1 MRLHHRLDG
10 PAEAPVIAL
19 PSSLGTT
26 TELWDANAG
35 AWMETFRVLRYDQ
48 RGHGGSEVPRG
59 PYSIDD
65 LGRDF
70 IALLDELG
78 LERVFFCGLS
88 LGGATGMWVG
98 AHAPERIENLVLA
111 CTSARFGDPGQWV
124 ARAASARTAGVE
136 SIADRV
142 IARWF
147 TPEFAEER
155 PDVVSQFRSVL
166 VSTPREG
173 YAGCCEALAGW
184 DFRGHLTRVR
194 RPTLVVAGVNDGATP
209 LAHSRLLAERIPRAK
224 LVVLPRAAHLANVEQ
239 NDAFSSLV
247 AEHLT
252 TPLVEVA

>member
-1 MRLHHRLDG
+1 MRLHHRLNG
-10 PAEAPVIAL
+10 PADAPVIAL

-26 TELWDANAG
+26 TELWDGNAG

-48 RGHGGSEVPRG
+48 RGHGGSE
-59 PYSIDD
+59 
-65 LGRDF
+65 
-70 IALLDELG
+70 LG
-78 LERVFFCGLS
+78 LERVVFCGLS

-98 AHAPERIENLVLA
+98 AHAPERIDSLVLA
-111 CTSARFGDPGQWV
+111 CTSARFGDPDQWV

-147 TPEFAEER
+147 TPAFAEER
-155 PDVVSQFRSVL
+155 PDVVSRFRRVL

-184 DFRGHLTRVR
+184 DFRAHLTEVR
-194 RPTLVVAGVNDGATP
+194 PPTLVVAGVNDGATP
-209 LAHSRLLAERIPRAK
+209 LAHSRLLAERIPRAM

-239 NDAFSSLV
+239 NDAFSSLIG
-247 AEHLT
+247 EHLT